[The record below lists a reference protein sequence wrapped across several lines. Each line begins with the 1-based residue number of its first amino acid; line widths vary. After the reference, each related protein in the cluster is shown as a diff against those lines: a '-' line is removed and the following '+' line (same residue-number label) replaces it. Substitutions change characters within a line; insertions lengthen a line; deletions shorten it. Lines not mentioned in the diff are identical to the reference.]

1 MKSKR
6 TKACEISQKVKEI
19 VWNRD
24 KQCCVICGINVSKS
38 CANAHYIKRS
48 QRRLRHRTKH
58 RHIVS

>member
-6 TKACEISQKVKEI
+6 SKACEISQKVKEI

-24 KQCCVICGINVSKS
+24 NHRCIYCGRYVPKT

-48 QRRLRHRTKH
+48 
-58 RHIVS
+58 